1 MKKGAGLLTR
11 KTKNRATFQYEFGAH
26 TKTNCTLRIVRSASL
41 YLNAH
46 CKNWFWQLKDCVA
59 ALHSVVSHTELQNYK
74 KSPKQTWNSLIKS
87 TNQLKWFLWL
97 LWKTSVTHTVSAN
110 QAPLISATAPF
121 VQKGLMLL
129 EQSITWPKNLQNHLF
144 FGIFMRQ
151 GPEMT
156 SCVCW
161 RDFQKNLFSEEKH
174 FLHTEMI
181 HKFSDDSVK
190 VFWSMLIHVMR
201 HTNT

>member
-1 MKKGAGLLTR
+1 MHIAKIDFD
-11 KTKNRATFQYEFGAH
+11 NW
-26 TKTNCTLRIVRSASL
+26 RIVSQHYTVWFL
-41 YLNAH
+41 TQN
-46 CKNWFWQLKDCVA
+46 CKIIRKVQK
-59 ALHSVVSHTELQNYK
+59 LHEK
-74 KSPKQTWNSLIKS
+74 RNSLVKS
-87 TNQLKWFLWL
+87 TNQLNWFLWL

-110 QAPLISATAPF
+110 QAPLIGATAPF